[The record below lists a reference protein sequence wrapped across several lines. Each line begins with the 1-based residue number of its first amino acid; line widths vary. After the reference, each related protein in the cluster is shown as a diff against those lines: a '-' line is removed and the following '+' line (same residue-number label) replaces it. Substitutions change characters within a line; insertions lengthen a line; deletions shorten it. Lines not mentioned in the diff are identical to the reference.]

1 MYNKLPQSTK
11 QYLSLLMEDKI
22 HENRG
27 DNTIDF
33 KKSYLSK
40 FNNLQEQDCSK
51 YFNLIKSGKQA
62 SVPIP
67 QECLQ
72 AYQEKLAKESLEKD
86 LKADGGSGGGLDGK
100 PKPKSPNLDST
111 PEKEKSQDYWGFLDM
126 SSMKNPLDILGGAD
140 VVGGAAGSYIVGG
153 LGELLAKGKW
163 APAAAGAI
171 ASKFPG
177 PIGQAVAGKMG
188 RVVGKAGEAFSD
200 ILAQKYVD
208 VNADDLAY
216 QLGAN
221 LLGGAGKPF
230 VKLQMP
236 VRQDDRYDWWR
247 RQSLLQQSN

>member
-27 DNTIDF
+27 DNNIDF

-51 YFNLIKSGKQA
+51 YFGFLSSGKPLA
-62 SVPIP
+62 MYIP
-67 QECLQ
+67 PECLK
-72 AYQEKLAKESLEKD
+72 AYQEKVERENMAKNST
-86 LKADGGSGGGLDGK
+86 GGGAGVAPDQNKNTEFK
-100 PKPKSPNLDST
+100 PKETRFTD
-111 PEKEKSQDYWGFLDM
+111 FLDPTT
-126 SSMKNPLDILGGAD
+126 MKNPLDILGGAD

-153 LGELLAKGKW
+153 MGELLAKGKW
-163 APAAAGAI
+163 APAVAGAI

-177 PIGQAVAGKMG
+177 PIGQAVGGKMG

-200 ILAQKYVD
+200 ILAQKFVD

-236 VRQDDRYDWWR
+236 VRQDDRYDWWK

>member
-1 MYNKLPQSTK
+1 MYSKLPQSTK

-27 DNTIDF
+27 DNIIDF

-72 AYQEKLAKESLEKD
+72 AYQEKLAKESLVNDFKD
-86 LKADGGSGGGLDGK
+86 DKGTKTGGAGSAPDQNKNTEFK
-100 PKPKSPNLDST
+100 PKETLFTD
-111 PEKEKSQDYWGFLDM
+111 FLDPTT
-126 SSMKNPLDILGGAD
+126 MKNPIDILGGAE
-140 VVGGAAGSYIVGG
+140 VIGGAAGSYILGG

-163 APAAAGAI
+163 APAVAGAI

-177 PIGQAVAGKMG
+177 PIGQAVGGKMG
-188 RVVGKAGEAFSD
+188 RLVGKAGEAFSD
-200 ILAQKYVD
+200 ILAQKFVD
-208 VNADDLAY
+208 VNSDDLAY